1 MRQVITDPEEIAQT
15 FYSGCYVHAIIN
27 FWVQDNKNGK
37 ALRAS
42 CGGVMFYKDGDRFS
56 GAAIAKAEDFGE
68 IEVEGLFCALLQ
80 SDELCV
86 EGFRVYTLA
95 KLVQAMVGGKRRNIV
110 ALFVGCG
117 KGEFHEF
124 ARLNLGVGV
133 GILEV
138 VVVVT
143 EFFDLSVDFF
153 VSGLGGGNLYL
164 NGLIAGKLVLGLDL
178 NGSGEVEGLMVFNKI
193 ELVLI
198 VRTLQRHDVV
208 LFECLRIYLVDKILG
223 NGGAYCISAHDVVD
237 NGTRSLARAEAREAV
252 ALGNLTIRTLD
263 ACVYIVSVD
272 LEAEL
277 HLVVL
282 ESLYFDVHE

>member
-1 MRQVITDPEEIAQT
+1 ME
-15 FYSGCYVHAIIN
+15 HALLLERRGN
-27 FWVQDNKNGK
+27 S
-37 ALRAS
+37 R
-42 CGGVMFYKDGDRFS
+42 GVL
-56 GAAIAKAEDFGE
+56 GE

-153 VSGLGGGNLYL
+153 VSGL
-164 NGLIAGKLVLGLDL
+164 VLGLDL

-193 ELVLI
+193 ELILI

>member
-1 MRQVITDPEEIAQT
+1 ME
-15 FYSGCYVHAIIN
+15 HALLLKGSSN
-27 FWVQDNKNGK
+27 SRSVLGK
-37 ALRAS
+37 I
-42 CGGVMFYKDGDRFS
+42 K
-56 GAAIAKAEDFGE
+56 
-68 IEVEGLFCALLQ
+68 VEGLFCTLLQ
-80 SDELCV
+80 ANELCI
-86 EGFRVYTLA
+86 EGLRVYALA
-95 KLVQAMVGGKRRNIV
+95 KLVQAMVGRKRRNIV
-110 ALFVGCG
+110 TLCIGCG
-117 KGEFHEF
+117 KGELHEF

-133 GILEV
+133 GIFEV

-143 EFFDLSVDFF
+143 EFFDLSVDLF
-153 VSGLGGGNLYL
+153 VGSLGSGNLYL
-164 NGLIAGKLVLGLDL
+164 NGLVAGKLVLRLNL
-178 NGSGEVEGLMVFNKI
+178 NGCGEVEGLVVFNKLK
-193 ELVLI
+193 LVLI

-208 LFECLRIYLVDKILG
+208 LFECLRVYLVDKILG

>member
-1 MRQVITDPEEIAQT
+1 VE
-15 FYSGCYVHAIIN
+15 HALLLERRGN
-27 FWVQDNKNGK
+27 
-37 ALRAS
+37 S
-42 CGGVMFYKDGDRFS
+42 GGVL
-56 GAAIAKAEDFGE
+56 GE

-86 EGFRVYTLA
+86 EGFGVYTLA
-95 KLVQAMVGGKRRNIV
+95 KLVQAMVGRKRRNIV

-124 ARLNLGVGV
+124 ARLYLGVGV

-153 VSGLGGGNLYL
+153 VSCLGGGNLYL